1 MPKIEKQTNAKKQ
14 RNDLPTRAKGG
25 LFTMVGLV
33 LTVGVCTWSLAN
45 ARFIRSAG
53 RAPGIVTRLN
63 AGGSHPEISFTA
75 KSGEV
80 IDYPQ
85 GGMIWGYRAGQHV
98 FVLYDLRDPSDSPCL
113 DTIPALWFDQG
124 MLLLLGI
131 VFVSIGSYLA
141 FGPKEEARKDA

>member
-1 MPKIEKQTNAKKQ
+1 MPKASKQPKQ

-33 LTVGVCTWSLAN
+33 LTVGVCAWSLAN

-53 RAPGIVTRLN
+53 RAPGVVTRLN
-63 AGGSHPEISFTA
+63 AGSSHPEISFTA

-85 GGMIWGYRAGQHV
+85 GGLIWGYRPGQHV
-98 FVLYDLRDPSDSPCL
+98 FVLYNPHNPSDSPCL

-124 MLLLLGI
+124 MLLLLGV
-131 VFVSIGSYLA
+131 VFLSIGSYLM
-141 FGPKEEARKDA
+141 FGPKEDAKEDAP